1 MSPLM
6 LLVLEP
12 DDLAGGEEALAMGL
26 AVCTPVSGFFIHMSL
41 YTFLP
46 NWRDFDVLNA
56 FLGLYRSIN
65 SSCCCGYSI
74 LLVKAA
80 VR

>member
-1 MSPLM
+1 M

-12 DDLAGGEEALAMGL
+12 DDLAGGEDALATGL
-26 AVCTPVSGFFIHMSL
+26 AVCTPVSGFFIHTYI
-41 YTFLP
+41 YTFLS

-56 FLGLYRSIN
+56 FLGLYGSID

-74 LLVKAA
+74 
-80 VR
+80 